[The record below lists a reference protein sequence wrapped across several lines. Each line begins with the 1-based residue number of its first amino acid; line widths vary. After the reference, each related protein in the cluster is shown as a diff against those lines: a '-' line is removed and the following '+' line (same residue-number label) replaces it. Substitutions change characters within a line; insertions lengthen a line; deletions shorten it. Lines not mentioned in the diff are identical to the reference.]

1 MTIRAPRHRPSS
13 RPSARRSVRA
23 TALTLTAL
31 FLSACA
37 TTARVGQF
45 REFADAGVAY
55 VDAADA
61 FLEEA
66 GDAAIDA
73 DSHVLMVARERL
85 PPDAAE
91 RANGLVE
98 SNRLLR
104 ERLALLLDL
113 RAHGHLLRAYFLALA
128 ALADS
133 EAPSEI
139 GRASQE
145 IVTSLGALDEGIKR
159 AKVGDRA
166 VGDFTGA
173 VVEITVANFKRA
185 ALERELNAHASIIE
199 RELDLQQAAMRAIGE
214 QMRTDLEIVLA
225 GLETTEIVRPF
236 SGTRQLPRRWP
247 ASRREI
253 LKAALAVESAD
264 AAADAAE
271 GLKTSFVALV
281 EDRLGISDLQAL
293 VADIDRILELI
304 ETVAR
309 PDAS

>member
-1 MTIRAPRHRPSS
+1 MLAAVLLP
-13 RPSARRSVRA
+13 
-23 TALTLTAL
+23 
-31 FLSACA
+31 AC
-37 TTARVGQF
+37 TTTVRVGGF

-85 PPDAAE
+85 PDSAE
-91 RANGLVE
+91 RAKNLVE

-104 ERLALLLDL
+104 ERLGLLSDL
-113 RAHGHLLRAYFLALA
+113 RLHGHLLRAYFLALA
-128 ALADS
+128 ALAESD
-133 EAPSEI
+133 APTEI
-139 GRASQE
+139 GAATEE

-159 AKVGDRA
+159 AKVGGRE
-166 VGDFTGA
+166 VGDFTGV
-173 VVEITVANFKRA
+173 VVEIALAGFRRA
-185 ALERELNAHASIIE
+185 ALERELKAHASSIE

-236 SGTRQLPRRWP
+236 RDTRQLPRRWP
-247 ASRREI
+247 TSRREI
-253 LKAALAVESAD
+253 LKAAVSVESAD
-264 AAADAAE
+264 AAADAAA
-271 GLKTSFVALV
+271 GLKTSFVKLV

-293 VADIDRILELI
+293 ISDIDRILDLI
-304 ETVAR
+304 ESVAR
-309 PDAS
+309 PEAS